1 VGLCQNNIVVP
12 RAGLEPTTCGDISRK
27 PPFFSVLGLAG
38 VRLGGISFAESR
50 LKGKKMV
57 QSKILL

>member
-1 VGLCQNNIVVP
+1 VVP
-12 RAGLEPTTCGDISRK
+12 RAGLEPTTCGDISRNF
-27 PPFFSVLGLAG
+27 PFFSVFGLVG
-38 VRLGGISFAESR
+38 VRLGGISFAASP